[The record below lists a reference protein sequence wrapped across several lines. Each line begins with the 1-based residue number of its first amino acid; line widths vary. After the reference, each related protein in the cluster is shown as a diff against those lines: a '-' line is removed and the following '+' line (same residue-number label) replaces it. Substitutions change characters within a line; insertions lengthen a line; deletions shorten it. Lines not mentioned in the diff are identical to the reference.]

1 MAEHV
6 PADAAQPRPLAGA
19 PERPLALFLP
29 EVAAALRREDEPS
42 SEARRQLAQ
51 CAAQLVGDLAA
62 SDNRFLIILTLFV
75 PALGWVLFNMAVS
88 AFRFEFGI

>member
-1 MAEHV
+1 MSEKN
-6 PADAAQPRPLAGA
+6 AAVSSGGRRARAAAGA
-19 PERPLALFLP
+19 GLGLSALALG
-29 EVAAALRREDEPS
+29 ASPS
-42 SEARRQLAQ
+42 AD
-51 CAAQLVGDLAA
+51 AAQLVGDLAA